1 MTISTME
8 KWPSSVTAREAFLEM
23 SLFKVLIVGR
33 DHYRIRGTSATYANE
48 HLIHYTTHTYILC
61 AAFSATGIDCALLA
75 SAYELLKRVVQI
87 WNLHSI

>member
-8 KWPSSVTAREAFLEM
+8 KWPSSVTAQEAFLEM
-23 SLFKVLIVGR
+23 SLFKVLIVKQ

>member
-8 KWPSSVTAREAFLEM
+8 KWPPSVTAQEAFLEM
-23 SLFKVLIVGR
+23 SLFKVLIVKQ

-61 AAFSATGIDCALLA
+61 AAYLA
-75 SAYELLKRVVQI
+75 QQVLTVLYWQVRMSY
-87 WNLHSI
+87 